1 MPRIV
6 DLRETLGPAR
16 QQGPYRGT
24 CLAFAVSAAH
34 EHILDL
40 AQLLSVEALY
50 WGAKQHDGYPGPGT
64 TFPAADLALRQW
76 GQPEEH
82 CWPYEPW
89 RDDSAPTY
97 LPPPGA
103 LDPTGCR
110 MAILDPAVPDTAWV
124 QAALDAGT
132 VVAIGTPTWP
142 GLRRPQEGHLRNP
155 RTDEL
160 DGDYHALLVV
170 GYRLDTDEI
179 LLRNSWGTSWGDDGH
194 AWISFSFV
202 TDHVSSA
209 WTLTATSVPAAPPA
223 ADDPS
228 GDHP

>member
-1 MPRIV
+1 MPRLV
-6 DLRETLGPAR
+6 DLRETLGHAR

-24 CLAFAVSAAH
+24 CLAFAVSTAH
-34 EHILDL
+34 EHTLDL
-40 AQLLSVEALY
+40 PELLSVEVLY
-50 WGAKQHDGYPGPGT
+50 WGAKQHDGYPGSGT
-64 TFPAADLALRQW
+64 TFSAADLALHRW
-76 GQPEEH
+76 GQPDEH
-82 CWPYEPW
+82 CWPYDPL

-97 LPPPGA
+97 QPPPDA
-103 LDPTGCR
+103 LDPAECR
-110 MAILDPAVPDTAWV
+110 LAGLTSVTPDVASL

-132 VVAIGTPTWP
+132 VVAIGVPTWP

-202 TDHVSSA
+202 TDHVNTA
-209 WTLTATSVPAAPPA
+209 WTLTVTSVPVA
-223 ADDPS
+223 
-228 GDHP
+228 